1 MGDITLYGNEV
12 LPEVREYMYAEA
24 EMTVSYNLIQ
34 DYFFNLM
41 DSFRD
46 ETIYYGEADDDG
58 EVKTGFFAK
67 IGQMFVKMWKAIINF
82 IKTVFRKTWEI
93 LSKPFSFKM
102 NRANNASGGGGGGG
116 GSSTP
121 TERTAGGGGAEE
133 TANKITTTDFR
144 QYQEIANLRRN
155 LVSYLGKMS
164 TVEKDK
170 LLATFAIMKD
180 DSVKNI
186 SLTKIDKKGIY
197 ADHIANMA
205 AIKKNLLENFK
216 LIYDYDEL
224 KDTDAI
230 KNVADAPAMNVFYKD
245 VPKHS
250 LINVKYEKPK
260 EDENVVKKGIASLF
274 GIQMI
279 AKKIIECTSK
289 VTDKTKT
296 VYNKTAEDSIAKDI
310 RSLINT
316 ILGIDM
322 SDTGTHT
329 GLITDKENDI
339 TVFGDYNILEL
350 SKAVNVIYVYAFG
363 ENALKLLKND
373 PIGEIQSKLG
383 SNTVIKPEAYET
395 NKGIFL
401 KKMVNVNIADKILET
416 VQIKADGNQPESLTS
431 ILTKNFR
438 NAGGKKPATSYDTLR
453 DQLLKA
459 LETFKDLREGNEKKD
474 SEGKTEYDKITN
486 ENKAVK
492 ASELWKGIVTNA
504 AKIIKNVASSAPEMA
519 RTITRIDT
527 AIVIH
532 KHLYNT
538 ILSVSVT
545 ANLWDV
551 YCHMYK
557 VAKDNLENNKE
568 LIKDITG
575 DDNATKEHKAIKEK
589 LSALDTE
596 VADLKVQLQKELKGK
611 Q

>member
-1 MGDITLYGNEV
+1 MEDITLYGNEV

-102 NRANNASGGGGGGG
+102 NRANNSSGGGGGGG

-133 TANKITTTDFR
+133 TANRITTTDFR

-180 DSVKNI
+180 DTVKNI
-186 SLTKIDKKGIY
+186 SLTKIDDKSTY
-197 ADHIANMA
+197 ETHIKNME

-216 LIYDYDEL
+216 LIYEYDEL

-230 KNVADAPAMNVFYKD
+230 KNVATTPAMNLVYKE

-260 EDENVVKKGIASLF
+260 EDVEVVRKGVASIF

-279 AKKIIECTSK
+279 AKKIVECTSK
-289 VTDKTKT
+289 VTDTTSSIQK
-296 VYNKTAEDSIAKDI
+296 KTAEAAIAKEI
-310 RSLINT
+310 KSLINA
-316 ILGIDM
+316 ILKLDM
-322 SDTGTHT
+322 KDTGNFTAF
-329 GLITDKENDI
+329 ITDKDNDI
-339 TVFGDYNILEL
+339 KVFSDYNIVEL
-350 SKAVNVIYVYAFG
+350 SKAVHLIYVYAFG
-363 ENALKLLKND
+363 EEALKLLKD
-373 PIGEIQSKLG
+373 PIGEIQQKLG
-383 SNTVIKPEAYET
+383 TNTVIKPEAYDT

-401 KKMVNVNIADKILET
+401 KKMVNVNIADKVLET

-431 ILTKNFR
+431 ILNNIFKD
-438 NAGGKKPATSYDTLR
+438 AEGKKPATTYDALR

-459 LETFKDLREGNEKKD
+459 LKTFNELRENNEKKD
-474 SEGKTEYDKITN
+474 NDGKTEYDKITN
-486 ENKAVK
+486 ENEAVK

-575 DDNATKEHKAIKEK
+575 SDDATKEHKLIKEK

>member
-1 MGDITLYGNEV
+1 MDDITLYGNEV

-102 NRANNASGGGGGGG
+102 NRANNSSGGGGGGG

-133 TANKITTTDFR
+133 TANTINTTDFR

-197 ADHIANMA
+197 ADHIANMR
-205 AIKKNLLENFK
+205 AIKDNLLENFK
-216 LIYDYDEL
+216 LIYAYDEL

-230 KNVADAPAMNVFYKD
+230 KNVADAPAINVVYKE

-260 EDENVVKKGIASLF
+260 EEAEVVRKGIASIF

-279 AKKIIECTSK
+279 AKKIMSCTSE
-289 VTDKTKT
+289 VTDRTKSI
-296 VYNKTAEDSIAKDI
+296 YNKTAEDSIAKEI
-310 RSLINT
+310 KTLIKN
-316 ILGIDM
+316 ILKLDM

-329 GLITDKENDI
+329 GLITDRDNDI
-339 TVFGDYNILEL
+339 KVFGDYNIIEV

-363 ENALKLLKND
+363 EEALKL
-373 PIGEIQSKLG
+373 IGDATGTIQSKLG
-383 SNTVIKPEAYET
+383 SNTVIKPEAYDT
-395 NKGIFL
+395 NKGIFM

-431 ILTKNFR
+431 ILNKKFR
-438 NAGGKKPATSYDTLR
+438 EAGGKKPATTYDALR
-453 DQLLKA
+453 DQLLNA

-474 SEGKTEYDKITN
+474 NEGKTEYDKITN

-551 YCHMYK
+551 YSHMYK

-575 DDNATKEHKAIKEK
+575 DDNATKEHKLIKEK

>member
-1 MGDITLYGNEV
+1 MEDITLYGNEV

-102 NRANNASGGGGGGG
+102 NRANNSSAGGGGGG

-133 TANKITTTDFR
+133 TANKINTTDFR
-144 QYQEIANLRRN
+144 QYQEIASLRRN
-155 LVSYLGKMS
+155 LVSYLSKLS

-197 ADHIANMA
+197 ADHIANME
-205 AIKKNLLENFK
+205 AIKKNLIENFK
-216 LIYDYDEL
+216 LIYAYDEL
-224 KDTDAI
+224 RDTDAI
-230 KNVADAPAMNVFYKD
+230 KNVADAPAMNVFYKE

-260 EDENVVKKGIASLF
+260 EDTEVVRKGIASIF

-289 VTDKTKT
+289 VTDKTNTIQK
-296 VYNKTAEDSIAKDI
+296 KTAEDSIAKDI
-310 RSLINT
+310 KSLING
-316 ILGIDM
+316 ILSLDM
-322 SDTGTHT
+322 KDTGNHT
-329 GLITDKENDI
+329 GLITDRENDI
-339 TVFGDYNILEL
+339 KVFGDYNIIEL
-350 SKAVNVIYVYAFG
+350 SKAVHIIYVYAFG
-363 ENALKLLKND
+363 EEALKLLKD
-373 PIGEIQSKLG
+373 PIGEIQAKLNK
-383 SNTVIKPEAYET
+383 NTVIKPEAYDT

-431 ILTKNFR
+431 ILNKKFR
-438 NAGGKKPATSYDTLR
+438 EAGGKNQATTYDALR

-459 LETFKDLREGNEKKD
+459 LDTFKDLRENNEKKD
-474 SEGKTEYDKITN
+474 NDGKTEYDKITN

-492 ASELWKGIVTNA
+492 ASDMWKGIVTNA

-551 YCHMYK
+551 YSHMYR

-575 DDNATKEHKAIKEK
+575 SDDATKEHKAIKEK

>member
-1 MGDITLYGNEV
+1 MEDITLYGNEV

-102 NRANNASGGGGGGG
+102 NRANNSSAGGGGGG

-133 TANKITTTDFR
+133 TANKINTTDFR
-144 QYQEIANLRRN
+144 QYQEIASLRRN
-155 LVSYLGKMS
+155 LVSYLSKLS

-197 ADHIANMA
+197 ADHIANME
-205 AIKKNLLENFK
+205 AIKKNLIENFK
-216 LIYDYDEL
+216 LIYAYDEL
-224 KDTDAI
+224 RDTDAI
-230 KNVADAPAMNVFYKD
+230 KNVADAPAMNVFYKE

-260 EDENVVKKGIASLF
+260 EDTEVVRKGIASIF

-289 VTDKTKT
+289 VTDKTNTIQK
-296 VYNKTAEDSIAKDI
+296 KTAEDSIAKDI
-310 RSLINT
+310 KSLING
-316 ILGIDM
+316 ILSLDM
-322 SDTGTHT
+322 KDTGNHT
-329 GLITDKENDI
+329 GLITDRENDI
-339 TVFGDYNILEL
+339 KVFGDYNIIEL
-350 SKAVNVIYVYAFG
+350 SKAVHIIYVYAFG
-363 ENALKLLKND
+363 EEALKLLKD
-373 PIGEIQSKLG
+373 PIGEIQAKLNK
-383 SNTVIKPEAYET
+383 NTVIKPEAYDT

-431 ILTKNFR
+431 ILNKKFR
-438 NAGGKKPATSYDTLR
+438 EAGGKNQATTYDALR

-459 LETFKDLREGNEKKD
+459 LDTFKDLRENNEKKD
-474 SEGKTEYDKITN
+474 NDGKTEYDKITN

-492 ASELWKGIVTNA
+492 ASDMWKGIVTNA

-551 YCHMYK
+551 YSHMYI

-575 DDNATKEHKAIKEK
+575 SDDATKEHKAIKEK

>member
-1 MGDITLYGNEV
+1 MEDITLYGNEV

-102 NRANNASGGGGGGG
+102 NRANNSSAGGGGGG

-133 TANKITTTDFR
+133 TANKINTTDFR
-144 QYQEIANLRRN
+144 QYQEIASLRRN
-155 LVSYLGKMS
+155 LVSYLSKLS

-197 ADHIANMA
+197 ADHIANME
-205 AIKKNLLENFK
+205 AIKKNLIENFK
-216 LIYDYDEL
+216 LIYAYDEL
-224 KDTDAI
+224 RDTDAI
-230 KNVADAPAMNVFYKD
+230 KNVADAPAMNVFYKE

-260 EDENVVKKGIASLF
+260 EDTEVVRKGIASIF

-289 VTDKTKT
+289 VTDKTNTIQK
-296 VYNKTAEDSIAKDI
+296 KTAEDSIAKDI
-310 RSLINT
+310 KSLING
-316 ILGIDM
+316 ILSLDM
-322 SDTGTHT
+322 KDTGNHT
-329 GLITDKENDI
+329 GLITDRENDI
-339 TVFGDYNILEL
+339 KVFGDYNIIEL
-350 SKAVNVIYVYAFG
+350 SKAVHIIYVYAFG
-363 ENALKLLKND
+363 EEALKLLKD
-373 PIGEIQSKLG
+373 PIGEIQAKLNK
-383 SNTVIKPEAYET
+383 NTVIKPEAYDT

-431 ILTKNFR
+431 ILNKKFR
-438 NAGGKKPATSYDTLR
+438 EAGGKNQATTYDALR

-459 LETFKDLREGNEKKD
+459 LDTFKDLRENNEKKD
-474 SEGKTEYDKITN
+474 NDGKTEYDKITN

-492 ASELWKGIVTNA
+492 ASDMWKGIVTNA

-551 YCHMYK
+551 YSHMYK
-557 VAKDNLENNKE
+557 VAKDNLENNKD

-575 DDNATKEHKAIKEK
+575 SDDATKEHKAIKEK

>member
-1 MGDITLYGNEV
+1 MEDITLYGNEV

-102 NRANNASGGGGGGG
+102 NRANNSSAGGGGGG

-133 TANKITTTDFR
+133 TANKINTTDFR
-144 QYQEIANLRRN
+144 QYQEIASLRRN
-155 LVSYLGKMS
+155 LVSYLSKLS

-197 ADHIANMA
+197 ADHIANME
-205 AIKKNLLENFK
+205 AIKKNLIENFK
-216 LIYDYDEL
+216 LIYAYDEL
-224 KDTDAI
+224 RDTDAI
-230 KNVADAPAMNVFYKD
+230 KNVANAPAMNVFYKE

-260 EDENVVKKGIASLF
+260 EDTEVVRKGIASIF

-289 VTDKTKT
+289 VTDKTNTIQK
-296 VYNKTAEDSIAKDI
+296 KTAEDSIAKDI
-310 RSLINT
+310 KSLINS
-316 ILGIDM
+316 ILSLDM
-322 SDTGTHT
+322 KDTGNHT
-329 GLITDKENDI
+329 GLITDRENDI
-339 TVFGDYNILEL
+339 KVFGDYNIIEL
-350 SKAVNVIYVYAFG
+350 SKAVHIIYVYAFG
-363 ENALKLLKND
+363 EEALKLLKD
-373 PIGEIQSKLG
+373 PIGEIQAKLNK
-383 SNTVIKPEAYET
+383 NTVIKPEAYDT

-431 ILTKNFR
+431 ILNKKFR
-438 NAGGKKPATSYDTLR
+438 EAGGKNQATTYDALR

-459 LETFKDLREGNEKKD
+459 LDTFKDLRENNEKKD
-474 SEGKTEYDKITN
+474 NDGKTEYDKITN

-492 ASELWKGIVTNA
+492 ASDMWKGIVTNA

>member
-1 MGDITLYGNEV
+1 MEDITLYGNEV

-46 ETIYYGEADDDG
+46 ENIYYGEADDDG

-102 NRANNASGGGGGGG
+102 NRANNSSAGGGGGG

-133 TANKITTTDFR
+133 TANRINTTDFR
-144 QYQEIANLRRN
+144 QYQEIASLRRN
-155 LVSYLGKMS
+155 LVSYLSKLS

-197 ADHIANMA
+197 ADHIANME
-205 AIKKNLLENFK
+205 AIKKNLIENFK
-216 LIYDYDEL
+216 LIYAYDEL
-224 KDTDAI
+224 RDTDAI
-230 KNVADAPAMNVFYKD
+230 KNVADAPAINVFYKE

-260 EDENVVKKGIASLF
+260 EDTEVVRKGIASIF

-289 VTDKTKT
+289 VTDKTNTIQK
-296 VYNKTAEDSIAKDI
+296 KTAEDSIAKDI
-310 RSLINT
+310 KSLING
-316 ILGIDM
+316 ILSLDM
-322 SDTGTHT
+322 KDTGNHT
-329 GLITDKENDI
+329 GLITDRENDI
-339 TVFGDYNILEL
+339 KVFGDYNIIEL
-350 SKAVNVIYVYAFG
+350 SKAVHIIYVYAFG
-363 ENALKLLKND
+363 EEALKLLKD
-373 PIGEIQSKLG
+373 PIGEIQAKLNK
-383 SNTVIKPEAYET
+383 NTVIKPEAYDT

-431 ILTKNFR
+431 ILNKKFR
-438 NAGGKKPATSYDTLR
+438 EAGGKNQATTYDALR

-459 LETFKDLREGNEKKD
+459 LDTFKDLRENNEKKD
-474 SEGKTEYDKITN
+474 NDGKTEYDKITN

-492 ASELWKGIVTNA
+492 ASDMWKGIVTNA

-551 YCHMYK
+551 YSHMYR

-575 DDNATKEHKAIKEK
+575 SDDATKEHKTIKEK

>member
-1 MGDITLYGNEV
+1 MEDITLYGNEV

-102 NRANNASGGGGGGG
+102 NRANNASGGGG
-116 GSSTP
+116 SSTP

-133 TANKITTTDFR
+133 TANRITTTDFR
-144 QYQEIANLRRN
+144 QYKEIANLRRN

-186 SLTKIDKKGIY
+186 SLTKIDGKGTY
-197 ADHIANMA
+197 ADHIANME
-205 AIKKNLLENFK
+205 AIKNNLLENFK
-216 LIYDYDEL
+216 LIYQYDEL

-230 KNVADAPAMNVFYKD
+230 KNVATTPAMNLVYKE

-260 EDENVVKKGIASLF
+260 EDEDIFKKGVASLF

-279 AKKIIECTSK
+279 AKKIMSCTSS
-289 VTDKTKT
+289 VTDTTKT
-296 VYNKTAEDSIAKDI
+296 IQNKKTEASIAAEIKK
-310 RSLINT
+310 LINT
-316 ILGIDM
+316 ILAINM
-322 SDTGTHT
+322 NDTGTHT
-329 GLITDKENDI
+329 GLITDKDNDI
-339 TVFGDYNILEL
+339 KVFGDYNIIQL
-350 SKAVNVIYVYAFG
+350 SKAVNIVYIYAFG
-363 ENALKLLKND
+363 EDALKLLKKD
-373 PIGEIQSKLG
+373 PIGIIQAKL
-383 SNTVIKPEAYET
+383 STNTVIKPEAYET

-431 ILTKNFR
+431 ILNKEFKAAEGN
-438 NAGGKKPATSYDTLR
+438 KPATSYDALR
-453 DQLLKA
+453 TQLLNA
-459 LETFKDLREGNEKKD
+459 LDTFKDLRENNEKKD
-474 SEGKTEYDKITN
+474 NDGKTEYDKITDEN
-486 ENKAVK
+486 EAVK
-492 ASELWKGIVTNA
+492 ASDMWKGIVTNA

-596 VADLKVQLQKELKGK
+596 VADLRLQLQKELKGK

>member
-1 MGDITLYGNEV
+1 MEDITLYGNEV

-102 NRANNASGGGGGGG
+102 NRANNSSGGGGGGG

-133 TANKITTTDFR
+133 TANRITTTDFR
-144 QYQEIANLRRN
+144 QYKEIANLRRN

-186 SLTKIDKKGIY
+186 SLTKIDDKGTY
-197 ADHIANMA
+197 DTHIKNME
-205 AIKKNLLENFK
+205 AIKNNLIENFK
-216 LIYDYDEL
+216 LIYEYDEL

-230 KNVADAPAMNVFYKD
+230 KNVATTPAMNLVYKE

-250 LINVKYEKPK
+250 LINIKYEKPK
-260 EDENVVKKGIASLF
+260 EDEDIFKKGVASLF

-279 AKKIIECTSK
+279 AKKIMSCTSS
-289 VTDKTKT
+289 VTDTTKT
-296 VYNKTAEDSIAKDI
+296 IQNKKTEASIAAEIKK
-310 RSLINT
+310 LINN
-316 ILGIDM
+316 ILAINM
-322 SDTGTHT
+322 NDTGTHT
-329 GLITDKENDI
+329 GLITDKDNDI
-339 TVFGDYNILEL
+339 KVFGDYNIIQL
-350 SKAVNVIYVYAFG
+350 SKAVNIVYIYAFG
-363 ENALKLLKND
+363 EDALKLLKKD
-373 PIGEIQSKLG
+373 PIGIIQAKL
-383 SNTVIKPEAYET
+383 STNTVIKPEAYET

-431 ILTKNFR
+431 ILNKEFKAAEGN
-438 NAGGKKPATSYDTLR
+438 KPATSYDALR
-453 DQLLKA
+453 TQLLNA
-459 LETFKDLREGNEKKD
+459 LDTFKDLKENNEKKD
-474 SEGKTEYDKITN
+474 NDGKTEYDKITN
-486 ENKAVK
+486 ENEAVK
-492 ASELWKGIVTNA
+492 ASDMWKGIVTNA

-551 YCHMYK
+551 YSHMYK

-589 LSALDTE
+589 LSVLDTE
-596 VADLKVQLQKELKGK
+596 VADLRLQLQKELKGK